1 MKKRSILRL
10 TAALL
15 LVTAMGFGF
24 FLLPVR
30 DYISQFLE
38 QVKEMGTLGPV
49 LLAALYIPACL
60 LFLPGWILTMGA
72 GFAFGVVRGTI
83 AVSVGSTLGAVA
95 AFLVGRTLARD
106 WIEQKVAGNARFR
119 AIDRAVG
126 QQGFKIVLLTRLSPI
141 FPFNLL
147 NYAFGITK
155 VSLRDYVLASWI
167 GMLPGT
173 VMYVYLGSAVK
184 SLSDLVA
191 GKVDGGVGQKVLFAL
206 GLLATIAVTVL
217 VTRIARKA
225 LQESISTS
233 TSDLMEAMQPGEN
246 YD

>member
-1 MKKRSILRL
+1 MKKPSILRL

-15 LVTAMGFGF
+15 LVTAMGVGF

-30 DYISQFLE
+30 AYISQFLE
-38 QVKEMGTLGPV
+38 QVKEMGALGPV

-83 AVSVGSTLGAVA
+83 AVSVGSTLGAAA

-126 QQGFKIVLLTRLSPI
+126 QQGFKIVLLTRLSSI

-167 GMLPGT
+167 ECCPEP
-173 VMYVYLGSAVK
+173 SC
-184 SLSDLVA
+184 
-191 GKVDGGVGQKVLFAL
+191 
-206 GLLATIAVTVL
+206 
-217 VTRIARKA
+217 
-225 LQESISTS
+225 TS
-233 TSDLMEAMQPGEN
+233 TLGQP
-246 YD
+246 

>member
-1 MKKRSILRL
+1 MKKPSILRL

-15 LVTAMGFGF
+15 LVTAMGVGF
-24 FLLPVR
+24 FLLPIR
-30 DYISQFLE
+30 DYMSQFLE

-83 AVSVGSTLGAVA
+83 AVSVGSTLGAAA

-119 AIDRAVG
+119 AIDQAVG

-191 GKVDGGVGQKVLFAL
+191 GKVDGGVGQNVLFAL

-225 LQESISTS
+225 LQESVSTS
-233 TSDLMEAMQPGEN
+233 TSDSMEAESHA
-246 YD
+246 

>member
-1 MKKRSILRL
+1 MKKPSILRL

-15 LVTAMGFGF
+15 LVTAMGVGF

-119 AIDRAVG
+119 AIDQAVG
-126 QQGFKIVLLTRLSPI
+126 QQGFKVVLLTRLSPI

-173 VMYVYLGSAVK
+173 VMYVYFGSAVK

-225 LQESISTS
+225 LQESVSTS
-233 TSDLMEAMQPGEN
+233 TSDSMEAKQPGERHA
-246 YD
+246 

>member
-1 MKKRSILRL
+1 MKKPSILRL

-15 LVTAMGFGF
+15 LVTAMGVGF
-24 FLLPVR
+24 FLLPIR
-30 DYISQFLE
+30 DYMSQFLE

-119 AIDRAVG
+119 AIDQAVG

-147 NYAFGITK
+147 NYAFGITR

-167 GMLPGT
+167 GMLPAT
-173 VMYVYLGSAVK
+173 VMYVYFGDRK
-184 SLSDLVA
+184 SV
-191 GKVDGGVGQKVLFAL
+191 V
-206 GLLATIAVTVL
+206 
-217 VTRIARKA
+217 
-225 LQESISTS
+225 
-233 TSDLMEAMQPGEN
+233 
-246 YD
+246 

>member
-1 MKKRSILRL
+1 MKKPSILRL

-15 LVTAMGFGF
+15 LVTAMGVGF
-24 FLLPVR
+24 FLLPIR
-30 DYISQFLE
+30 DYMSQFLE

-83 AVSVGSTLGAVA
+83 AVSVGSTLGAAA

-119 AIDRAVG
+119 AIDQAVG

-191 GKVDGGVGQKVLFAL
+191 GKVDGGVGQNVLFAL

-217 VTRIARKA
+217 VTRMARKA
-225 LQESISTS
+225 LKESVSDSTS
-233 TSDLMEAMQPGEN
+233 NTMEAIQPGES
-246 YD
+246 DA

>member
-1 MKKRSILRL
+1 MKKPSILRL

-15 LVTAMGFGF
+15 LVTAMGVGF

-30 DYISQFLE
+30 DYMSEFLE

-119 AIDRAVG
+119 AIDQAVG

-173 VMYVYLGSAVK
+173 VMYVYFGSAVK

-225 LQESISTS
+225 LQESVSTS
-233 TSDLMEAMQPGEN
+233 TSDSMEAIQPGERHA
-246 YD
+246 